1 MHPYFDVPT
10 PTVIGHRGA
19 SGECPENTLP
29 AFERAAADGAVILES
44 DVHRTR
50 DGAFVLIHDDLLERT
65 TDGRGRV
72 ADQTLAA
79 LRALDAGARFA
90 GSDGSFPFRG
100 RGVRIPT
107 LEEFLE
113 AFPRH
118 RLNLEIKAHDAAL
131 IEGVAEL
138 IRKTG
143 REDTT
148 LLAAAEDP
156 IMHDL
161 RAYLRRTGVRTA
173 VGASAGDVLAF
184 VRAALD
190 GTPPP
195 PGPMALQVPPGFGG
209 RDLVTPRFVE
219 HAHAHGLAV
228 HVWTINDEAE
238 MRRLLDLGV
247 DGNMSDFPGRRAK
260 VVAER
265 AAAGRA
271 APGPPEH

>member
-19 SGECPENTLP
+19 SGERPENTLS
-29 AFERAAADGAVILES
+29 AFERAVEQGAVVLET

-72 ADQTLAA
+72 AEHSLAE
-79 LRALDAGARFA
+79 LRALDAGARF
-90 GSDGSFPFRG
+90 SPDGGGFPFRG

-107 LEEFLE
+107 LEELFE
-113 AFPRH
+113 AFPRQH
-118 RLNLEIKAHDAAL
+118 LNVEIKEHDAAL
-131 IEGVAEL
+131 IEGVASAV
-138 IRKTG
+138 RKAG
-143 REDTT
+143 REDSV

-156 IMHDL
+156 IMRDL
-161 RAYLRRTGVRTA
+161 RAHLAHSGVRTA

-190 GTPPP
+190 GVPPP

-228 HVWTINDEAE
+228 HVWTINDPAE
-238 MRRLLDLGV
+238 MHRLLDLGV
-247 DGNMSDFPGRRAK
+247 DGIMSDFPGRLAQ

-265 AAAGRA
+265 ASNGR
-271 APGPPEH
+271 